1 MEWYKQLGMYTLLGF
16 ATYTSFRVIVSIR
29 NKIDEENGVK

>member
-16 ATYTSFRVIVSIR
+16 ATYASFRVIVSIR
-29 NKIDEENGVK
+29 NQIDEENGVK